1 MDYSSDFAVL
11 QARMQAWCVNLLSI
25 PVDAYQ
31 LGAVIGKGA
40 PVRID
45 GDILTPDVM
54 FVSGQERKSVKADA
68 IIGAPLLAIDMLHS
82 QVPESERSAL
92 RARYAAAHVLEY
104 WQIDVDKGQP
114 YFYQAGAAWAYDRI
128 EPDKAGMHFSTAIVE
143 LSFPAIWFRRQP
155 DLWTMMA
162 YWGMI
167 EDVGKSKATP

>member
-1 MDYSSDFAVL
+1 MVTFNPSISVL

-40 PVRID
+40 PVRAVGSD
-45 GDILTPDVM
+45 ALYPDVM
-54 FVSGQERKSVKADA
+54 FVSGQDRKAVQADA
-68 IIGAPLLAIDMLHS
+68 IYGAPLLAIDMLHS
-82 QVPESERSAL
+82 GVPERERAGL

-104 WQIDVDKGQP
+104 WQIDVDRGQP
-114 YFYQAGAAWAYDRI
+114 HFYQASAAWQYDRI
-128 EPDKAGMHFSTAIVE
+128 EPDNAGMHFSTAIVE
-143 LSFPAIWFRRQP
+143 LSFPAVWFRRQP

-167 EDVGKSKATP
+167 EDLGK